1 MWEQAR
7 SAGAGV
13 EITSSG
19 IETDNKEL
27 QRLGEVVNDWADKTK
42 TSMVTQAVPTPIR
55 PVLQRGHFSGIN
67 SLSNAAYRSALTKG
81 LARLWLASPDIL
93 ARRVNLARSGPQEPQ
108 RIMDFWQEI
117 VQKINS
123 YADLC
128 RLITVNVN
136 EHGIL
141 VCRFWIPAG
150 QDVHLV
156 GATAEGIETDPETTD
171 KIRDALEQV
180 EGSSD
185 REGNVVEL

>member
-1 MWEQAR
+1 MGQAR

-19 IETDNKEL
+19 IETDDGEL
-27 QRLGEVVNDWADKTK
+27 RRLGEVVNEWADKTK
-42 TSMVTQAVPTPIR
+42 TSRVTQAVPTPIR